1 MSTEIVRVPDIGG
14 ATDVDVIEVSVQ
26 VGDMIEVDQSI
37 IVLETDKASMDVP
50 SPLAGKVTAISVK
63 EGDTVSE
70 GSDILTLEVEG
81 DESTSEESEEAS
93 KEESSE
99 PAEEEAPK
107 KEEKAAKKPSK
118 ASASEQTVSV
128 PDIGGATGVDV
139 IEVCVAEGDEVQEG
153 DSIIVLETDKASMDI
168 PAPAAGKVSKL
179 LIKEGDTVSEGD
191 EILVLMAEGEADAEP
206 EAEEQDADSDTA
218 TESESETES
227 QDSDAEPA
235 QSGGVEDVNVPD
247 IGGATDVDVIEVS
260 VAEGDKV
267 EEGDS
272 IIVLETDKASM
283 DIPAPKAGTVK
294 SVSIKEGDK
303 VSEGTLI
310 LELEV
315 AGAAPAKKESAPKQ
329 SSAKQESSKSEASA
343 PKQAAA
349 KESAPADQGAVLSS
363 PSNKVHAGPAVRLL
377 ARELGVDLSLVRAT
391 GPRGRITKEDL
402 HAYVKA
408 AVQKASAAP
417 AAGSNAAVADGAGIP
432 RVPEIDFSQFG
443 EVEVK
448 KMSKIHKLTSF
459 NMTRSWLNVP
469 HVTQFDKADITDL
482 EEFRKSLK
490 PEMEKQ
496 GVKLTPLPF
505 MIKAVAMALVKN
517 PAFNVSLHA
526 DGENIVQ
533 KKYVHIGIAVD
544 SPAGL
549 VVPVL
554 RNVDQKSVIQIAKEA
569 SELIK
574 KALDKQLKPA
584 EMQGG
589 CFTISSLGAMGGTGF
604 TPIVNTPEVGILGV
618 SKADVEPRWNGKE
631 FEPRTML
638 PLCLSYDHRA
648 VNGADAGRFMT
659 YLNALLSDLRRLTL

>member
-1 MSTEIVRVPDIGG
+1 MSTEIIRVPDIGG

-26 VGDMIEVDQSI
+26 VGDIIEVDQSI

-50 SPLAGKVTAISVK
+50 SPMAGKVTAISVK

-70 GSDILTLEVEG
+70 GSEVLTIEVEG
-81 DESTSEESEEAS
+81 ASATEEPVEET
-93 KEESSE
+93 KEET
-99 PAEEEAPK
+99 PAPAAEKSAPS
-107 KEEKAAKKPSK
+107 AAP
-118 ASASEQTVSV
+118 ASAASEQTVSV

-139 IEVCVAEGDEVQEG
+139 IEVCVAEGDDVQEG

-168 PAPAAGKVSKL
+168 PAPASGKVAKL

-191 EILVLMAEGEADAEP
+191 EILVLMAEGSAAADEPVAKAESEPQQAPAEEAPAKEAEP
-206 EAEEQDADSDTA
+206 QS
-218 TESESETES
+218 
-227 QDSDAEPA
+227 A
-235 QSGGVEDVNVPD
+235 QTGGVESVNVPD

-260 VAEGDKV
+260 VAAGDKV

-283 DIPAPKAGTVK
+283 DIPSPKSGTVK

-303 VSEGTLI
+303 VSEGALI

-315 AGAAPAKKESAPKQ
+315 EGAAAPAPAEKQEAPKAAAPKQ
-329 SSAKQESSKSEASA
+329 EA
-343 PKQAAA
+343 PKAAV
-349 KESAPADQGAVLSS
+349 PADQGAVLSS
-363 PSNKVHAGPAVRLL
+363 PNKKVHAGPAVRLL

-408 AVQKASAAP
+408 AVQKASSAP
-417 AAGSNAAVADGAGIP
+417 VASAAVEGAGIP
-432 RVPEIDFSQFG
+432 RVPEIDFGQFG
-443 EVEVK
+443 EVEVVK
-448 KMSKIHKLTSF
+448 LSKIQKLTSF

-505 MIKAVAMALVKN
+505 MIKAVAQALVKN

-526 DGENIVQ
+526 DGESVVQ

-544 SPAGL
+544 SPVGL

-554 RNVDQKSVIQIAKEA
+554 RDVDKKSVVQIAAEA
-569 SELIK
+569 GELIK
-574 KALDKQLKPA
+574 KALGKQLKPA
-584 EMQGG
+584 DMQGG

-659 YLNALLSDLRRLTL
+659 YLNALLSDVRRLTL